1 MPPKLLPPPFP
12 PARGDQLRVLF
23 ASDTEIVVEIA
34 PGSPG
39 DLSRVFVM
47 GLRYGYS
54 ADLTFQTPAQPTVV
68 IFERQ
73 PPSENQRRG
82 SSTGGT

>member
-1 MPPKLLPPPFP
+1 MLVQ
-12 PARGDQLRVLF
+12 DLRLELNGEPVR
-23 ASDTEIVVEIA
+23 VVEIA

-73 PPSENQRRG
+73 PPSENQRRE